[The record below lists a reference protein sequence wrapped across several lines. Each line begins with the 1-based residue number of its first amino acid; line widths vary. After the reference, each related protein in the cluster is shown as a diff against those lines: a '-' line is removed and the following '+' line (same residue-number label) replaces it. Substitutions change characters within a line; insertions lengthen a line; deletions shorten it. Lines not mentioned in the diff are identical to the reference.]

1 MKYRFYLALT
11 KRTQIL
17 TKNSYFRRPKSF
29 PPFVMLVNREII
41 PKGAGNM
48 EAVYSS
54 AIPKKESIMTFEDM
68 YIQNRKLMMHTAMK
82 ILNNFADAED
92 CVSEAFFRVSKIF
105 SKISQL
111 ERPKLTSLLVI
122 IVRNAALD
130 KYRANKRIV
139 AVEEPDTETGT
150 VYNDSYSFDSVIA
163 SIGQLKDEY
172 RDVLMLKFVYGYSI
186 KEMTDIL
193 GISADNAYKRIQ
205 RAKSELAR
213 IIEKEG

>member
-1 MKYRFYLALT
+1 
-11 KRTQIL
+11 
-17 TKNSYFRRPKSF
+17 
-29 PPFVMLVNREII
+29 
-41 PKGAGNM
+41 M

-54 AIPKKESIMTFEDM
+54 AIPKKEYIMTFEDM

-92 CVSEAFFRVSKIF
+92 CVSEAFLRASKIF

-130 KYRANKRIV
+130 KYRANKRVV
-139 AVEEPDTETGT
+139 AVEEPDIETGT
-150 VYNDSYSFDSVIA
+150 VSTDSYSFDSVIA
-163 SIGQLKDEY
+163 SIGQLKEEY

-205 RAKSELAR
+205 RAKAELAG